1 MLIRFEVENF
11 RSIADPVEL
20 SMIAVDRDRSAVVP
34 VELLQESLLKVSAI
48 YGPNASGKSNVV
60 AALAWLR
67 AAFPLS
73 LQFWDDGIPCDPFAF
88 GDGPSRASRFALEM
102 TVDGVRFEYQ
112 LELTREKVIWEALYH
127 YPHKVRRKIFERD
140 GQQLSFQRGVNGLG
154 GTKELLT
161 ERSLVVS
168 IAQRYDRQ
176 LIAAFYLEVVS
187 MNTQTPQRSSLGG
200 PRATG
205 SRGSSMTLHWFDHN
219 THQQALFVDEGGPVA
234 TSGLDRKKALSLLQL
249 ADLGIADVL
258 IEREEVPATDASP
271 AGVRRRMRLLH
282 YAGNSVSPL
291 EFDNESEGTK
301 SWFSMIG
308 PVLDTLRDGSMM
320 VIDELDASLHPTL
333 SAALIGIFQSADTNP
348 NGAQLLFTSHDT
360 SLLDHLNRDEVWLTE
375 KDADGKTRLGSL
387 AEFAGERVR
396 KSVNLKTAYL
406 GGKFGALPDID
417 QPGFVRALELAG

>member
-1 MLIRFEVENF
+1 
-11 RSIADPVEL
+11 
-20 SMIAVDRDRSAVVP
+20 MIAVDRDRSAAVP
-34 VELLQESLLKVSAI
+34 IELLQESLLKVCGV

-88 GDGPSRASRFALEM
+88 GDGPSKATRFTLEM

-140 GQQLSFQRGVNGLG
+140 EQQLSFQRGVNGLG

-168 IAQRYDRQ
+168 IAQRYDRP

-187 MNTQTPQRSSLGG
+187 VNTQTPHRPPLGG
-200 PRATG
+200 PRVTHG
-205 SRGSSMTLHWFDHN
+205 SRGSNITLHWFDHD